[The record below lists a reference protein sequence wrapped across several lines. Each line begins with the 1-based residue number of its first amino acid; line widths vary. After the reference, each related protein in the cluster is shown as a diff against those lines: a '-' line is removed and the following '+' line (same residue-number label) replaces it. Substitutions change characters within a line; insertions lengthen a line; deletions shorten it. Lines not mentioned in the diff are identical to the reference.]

1 LRAGDTIVEMLQG
14 SESQT
19 RAPVSG
25 LSEGLQTGRT
35 HAYQREFR
43 CDKKGIEPDKS
54 QNGTDFYKNVHG
66 LLRRSG

>member
-1 LRAGDTIVEMLQG
+1 MLES

-19 RAPVSG
+19 RATVSG
-25 LSEGLQTGRT
+25 LSEGLQPGRT

-54 QNGTDFYKNVHG
+54 
-66 LLRRSG
+66 